1 MQVIY
6 YLNEN
11 GIPVV
16 KNWIEE
22 QEPKVAAKIF
32 RDIDLLEKYGL
43 ALGKPYIDKVDKAEG
58 IWELR
63 TQFGG
68 NIYRILFGIYGD
80 AIMLNGFQKK
90 RQKTPPNE
98 IKTAIKRLKKHLEK
112 R

>member
-43 ALGKPYIDKVDKAEG
+43 ALGKPYIDKVDKEEG

-68 NIYRILFGIYGD
+68 NIY
-80 AIMLNGFQKK
+80 

-98 IKTAIKRLKKHLEK
+98 IKTAIKRLKKHLGK